1 MSVTLTRR
9 KMMYKSAFLGCGG
22 RARGHADA
30 YRFVKKGKGVAVC
43 DMNEERLNAFS
54 KDFGIEK
61 KYTDI
66 HEMLDKEKPD
76 LLHIVTLPTLRV
88 PLMTIAAEHEVP
100 VAIVEKPIA
109 IQGEDWKALRDLN
122 AKGKT
127 KFVVNTQL
135 HFHPDNLMLKKD
147 VYDGKIGDIKF
158 VDISARSTILDQGVH
173 VLELGHSY
181 IGWVKP
187 TRVFAQV
194 SGGKNLPTGQP
205 SPDTAEAAIYFGD
218 EIRAQMTCGYYS
230 PKSNPSDSPYMH
242 KRVAVYGS
250 KGFIHW
256 TMVGWEKFTQEGGYE
271 SGEHGY
277 GEQDVLGQ
285 AGLTDAAF
293 EWFEDDNKPHPTRLE
308 HSLTQF
314 NIILG
319 AYVSALENRPVD
331 LPIEP
336 PDGLMDALK
345 AKLGS

>member
-1 MSVTLTRR
+1 
-9 KMMYKSAFLGCGG
+9 
-22 RARGHADA
+22 
-30 YRFVKKGKGVAVC
+30 
-43 DMNEERLNAFS
+43 
-54 KDFGIEK
+54 
-61 KYTDI
+61 
-66 HEMLDKEKPD
+66 MLDKEKPD

-88 PLMTIAAEHEVP
+88 PLMTLAAEHEVP
-100 VAIVEKPIA
+100 VVIVEKPIA

-122 AKGKT
+122 ARGKT
-127 KFVVNTQL
+127 KFGVNTQL

-187 TRVFAQV
+187 TKVFAQV
-194 SGGKNLPTGQP
+194 SGAKNLPTGQP
-205 SPDTAEAAIYFGD
+205 SPDTAEASIYFGD
-218 EIRAQMTCGYYS
+218 EIRAQMLCGYYS

-250 KGFIHW
+250 KGFVHW

-271 SGEHGY
+271 SGTHGY